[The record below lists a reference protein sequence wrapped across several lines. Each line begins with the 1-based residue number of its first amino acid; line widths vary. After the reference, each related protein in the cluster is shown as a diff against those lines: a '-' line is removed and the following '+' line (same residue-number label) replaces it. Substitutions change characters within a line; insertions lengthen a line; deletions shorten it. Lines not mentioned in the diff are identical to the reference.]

1 MKLLRKALG
10 IRHMTVIVMAF
21 GLMVI
26 IPSLFKVLSHANSIS
41 LTQSNYP
48 WDNSFYKR
56 SEELLHHMRKNLE
69 IEILG
74 TENMVKSF
82 QDTDDEGNTPEE
94 GDGKLIVKNLEGI
107 PFIASL
113 KVVDPNVLKQKNLQ
127 YLYDPD
133 LLSAKIGSL
142 CSVLPEN
149 YWNYEWCHR

>member
-1 MKLLRKALG
+1 
-10 IRHMTVIVMAF
+10 
-21 GLMVI
+21 
-26 IPSLFKVLSHANSIS
+26 
-41 LTQSNYP
+41 
-48 WDNSFYKR
+48 
-56 SEELLHHMRKNLE
+56 MRKNLE

-82 QDTDDEGNTPEE
+82 QDTDDEGKVPEE
-94 GDGKLIVKNLEGI
+94 RDGKLIVKNLEGI

-113 KVVDPNVLKQKNLQ
+113 KVVDPNELKQMNLQ